1 MRIRGVTAF
10 LAFYAMCPRCRCSYI
25 SAMSRDSAGL
35 YRGGPLSALL
45 VYMRRGEA

>member
-1 MRIRGVTAF
+1 MRIRDVTAF
-10 LAFYAMCPRCRCSYI
+10 LAFLAMCPRCRCSYI

-35 YRGGPLSALL
+35 YREGPLSGLL